1 MKIFKEIKL
10 KHTVQFDKDQI
21 PINAR
26 MHGVKCIHC
35 GNQFL
40 IKSCDDEFWC
50 YRCKDYIM
58 VEAICQ

>member
-1 MKIFKEIKL
+1 VSNKVLYDEN
-10 KHTVQFDKDQI
+10 TI